1 MRRAREE
8 RVIHPTACI
17 DARAQLGANVSVGP
31 FCVIGANVDI
41 GAGTVLGSHVVIEGP
56 TRIGRDNRFFPFCS
70 IGADPQDKKYQGET
84 TRLEIGDGNTFRESM
99 TVHRGTAGG
108 GGVTRIG
115 NDNWLM
121 AYVHIAHDCRVG
133 DHTVIANAAALAG
146 HVSVDDY
153 AILGGYSLVHQFCR
167 VGAHAFTSMGS
178 VINRDVPPFFTVA
191 GHFAEPKGINSEGL
205 KRRGFSADQLL
216 AVKRAYKTLYLSG
229 LPLAEARNQ
238 IAQAAAIDAELQ
250 LLVDFIDRSERGLV
264 R

>member
-1 MRRAREE
+1 M
-8 RVIHPTACI
+8 IHPTACI

>member
-1 MRRAREE
+1 VRRAREE
-8 RVIHPTACI
+8 RVIHPSACI

-31 FCVIGANVDI
+31 FCVIGAEVEI
-41 GAGTVLGSHVVIEGP
+41 GADSVLGSHVVIEGP
-56 TRIGRDNRFFPFCS
+56 TRIGRNNRFFPFCS

-121 AYVHIAHDCRVG
+121 AYVHIAHDCQVG

-153 AILGGYSLVHQFCR
+153 AILGGYSLIHQFCR

-216 AVKRAYKTLYLSG
+216 AIKRAYKTLYLSG

-238 IAQAAAIDAELQ
+238 IAQAAAVDAELQ
-250 LLVDFIDRSERGLV
+250 LLVDFIDHSERGLV

>member
-1 MRRAREE
+1 
-8 RVIHPTACI
+8 VIHPTACI